1 MRFNSPTQAL
11 GASYKSRSGNLSERP
26 RAEQVYTSQRNGLER
41 LSSDCDNSL
50 TELLGR
56 PKITGAAIAVAVNNH
71 LECVC
76 ARGINAPP
84 LGSRC
89 YPGVGLTGLG
99 FSSGRLQLCN
109 DVQNDSRVD
118 QEACA
123 DLNAKSVLVVPLK
136 NGPATAGILEVLSSE
151 PNTFDWRAIRF
162 ITRLSKQLHVSAV
175 SSGLATASCDGKVR
189 SRTSDLDLQ
198 EILHAAWIVKKN
210 IEVTD
215 EVAEIKQQPA
225 TQQFSS
231 HETAE
236 LPRQVIHPK
245 PEEFDNL
252 DDTHGN
258 GKYLAMIIAMTV
270 LLSLYIFHL
279 QAGPVRSRV
288 HSAPAVPKGGR
299 PYFAVLPENSTAERA
314 IRSQRAVR
322 SQNESPTQEFT
333 QSETV
338 ASKAVGKPAPHSYE
352 DAMRQFEADAIRGDA
367 DASWNLG
374 LAYLRGIGVPRNE
387 NRAAEW
393 LKKAAN
399 LDDTRAQTALSD
411 CYARGIGVQRDYIRA
426 YTWASIAARQAGSRD
441 DRLGSLRQLMN
452 KAELDDA
459 NRRVDAWF
467 AQKSSNVEKRKSR

>member
-1 MRFNSPTQAL
+1 MRFNSSTQAL
-11 GASYKSRSGNLSERP
+11 GATHKGLSGNLSERS
-26 RAEQVYTSQRNGLER
+26 RAEQVYTSQHGGIER
-41 LSSDCDNSL
+41 LFSDYGNSL
-50 TELLGR
+50 TELLAR
-56 PKITGAAIAVAVNNH
+56 PKITGAAIAIPVNNH

-76 ARGINAPP
+76 AGGISAPP

-99 FSSGRLQLCN
+99 FSSGKLQLCS
-109 DVQNDSRVD
+109 DVQDDSRVD

-123 DLNAKSVLVVPLK
+123 ELNAKSVLVVPLK
-136 NGPATAGILEVLSSE
+136 DGPATAGILEVLSSE
-151 PNTFDWRAIRF
+151 PNTFDWRAIRL
-162 ITRLSKQLHVSAV
+162 ITRLSKQLHVSVV
-175 SSGLATASCDGKVR
+175 SSGLATASCDGKVH
-189 SRTSDLDLQ
+189 SRPSDLDLQ

-215 EVAEIKQQPA
+215 EVAEVKQQPA

-231 HETAE
+231 HERAE
-236 LPRQVIHPK
+236 FSKVVIDPK
-245 PEEFDNL
+245 PDEFDNF
-252 DDTHGN
+252 DDTHGH
-258 GKYLAMIIAMTV
+258 GKYLAVIIAMTV

-279 QAGPVRSRV
+279 QAGLVRSRV

-299 PYFAVLPENSTAERA
+299 QLFAVPENSTAKRA
-314 IRSQRAVR
+314 IR

-333 QSETV
+333 QPGTV

-426 YTWASIAARQAGSRD
+426 YTWASIAARQTGSGD
-441 DRLGSLRQLMN
+441 DRLTSLRQLMN

-467 AQKSSNVEKRKSR
+467 AQKSSGTERRKVQ